1 MLTTMIRFDDTA
13 KRLSKKL
20 KISKELVKKVLNKTF
35 DEIENNLKRDK
46 NFMFKGYVKF
56 VKSKQKKK
64 PITKNELFNLK
75 TKDK

>member
-1 MLTTMIRFDDTA
+1 MIRFDDTA

-56 VKSKQKKK
+56 VKSKLKKK
-64 PITKNELFNLK
+64 PITKNELFNLSRK
-75 TKDK
+75 LNFLF

>member
-1 MLTTMIRFDDTA
+1 MIRFDDTA

-46 NFMFKGYVKF
+46 NFMFKGYTKI
-56 VKSKQKKK
+56 VKSNQKRK
-64 PITKNELFNLK
+64 PINKIEMFNLK
-75 TKDK
+75 TKEK

>member
-1 MLTTMIRFDDTA
+1 MIRFDDTA

-20 KISKELVKKVLNKTF
+20 KMSKDFVKKVLNKTF
-35 DEIENNLKRDK
+35 EEIENNLEHDK
-46 NFMFKGYVKF
+46 SFMFKGYVKF

>member
-1 MLTTMIRFDDTA
+1 MIRFDDTA

-56 VKSKQKKK
+56 VKSKNKKK
-64 PITKNELFNLK
+64 PISKTELFNLK